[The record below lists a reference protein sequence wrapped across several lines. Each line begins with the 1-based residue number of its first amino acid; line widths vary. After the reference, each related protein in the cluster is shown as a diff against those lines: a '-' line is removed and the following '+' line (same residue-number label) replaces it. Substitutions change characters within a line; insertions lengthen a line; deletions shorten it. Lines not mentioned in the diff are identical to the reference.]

1 MTLKEMNDYLANGI
15 AAGGITA
22 AIALAL
28 TRNRKEKQFKPNDIE
43 SGNAIVVPIHKDKF
57 LEGLLTP
64 DQLAASRG
72 ATAAGAASEGS
83 QLSEADIL
91 AKKKELMRHSRKIDF
106 FGTKAEDAQD
116 KTEKTEKTEPAE
128 KTEQPKD
135 GVEAAEDAS
144 KKDGGSSNGM
154 PRDDQGRFI
163 SPTSPLAVK
172 PAEKDASVF
181 DRPLAL
187 VGGGAASLLI
197 ADMIVRAVNKK
208 RAKRAEKNLN
218 AEREKYVE
226 LLQNPSA
233 KTAEMSKKAL
243 WNPGEILSG
252 TFIIPA
258 AVTALITNRIVENR
272 KAQKKRDA
280 SRTDSF
286 PVEPSVTYRV
296 YDSANQTA
304 KA

>member
-1 MTLKEMNDYLANGI
+1 MTRKEMKDYLANGI

-22 AIALAL
+22 AIALAV

-57 LEGLLTP
+57 LEGLPTP

-91 AKKKELMRHSRKIDF
+91 AKKKELMRNSRKIDF
-106 FGTKAEDAQD
+106 FGKKADDAQ
-116 KTEKTEKTEPAE
+116 EKTE

-135 GVEAAEDAS
+135 VGEAAEDAS

-172 PAEKDASVF
+172 HVEKDASVF
-181 DRPLAL
+181 GRPLAL

-233 KTAEMSKKAL
+233 KTAEMSKKAF

-252 TFIIPA
+252 TFVIPA

-280 SRTDSF
+280 NRTDSF

-296 YDSANQTA
+296 YDSADQTA